1 MFFRWQYLVAALA
14 LCVVVVGCGS
24 DDPVSPQEEHFEP
37 DGLVLIESGRRFF
50 RYFQGEIDAGSG
62 RTNHL
67 DVPLGDETPH
77 WRIQFL
83 DENGD
88 DLAIPD
94 DTEFTFGWEIAD
106 ESIVE
111 VAQDPGDEGK
121 FEFHLRGLA
130 EGETTIR
137 LLVNHG
143 GHSDFRTA
151 PIPVHV
157 D

>member
-1 MFFRWQYLVAALA
+1 MFFRWQYLVAVLA
-14 LCVVVVGCGS
+14 LCLVGCGS

-37 DGLVLIESGRRFF
+37 EGLVLIDSGRRFF
-50 RYFQGEIDAGSG
+50 RYFQGRIDAGSG
-62 RTNHL
+62 RADHL
-67 DVPLGDETPH
+67 DAPLGEETPH

-88 DLAIPD
+88 DLAIPND
-94 DTEFTFGWEIAD
+94 EFTFGWEIAD

-111 VAQDPGDEGK
+111 VVQDADDVGK
-121 FEFHLRGLA
+121 FEFHLRGRA

-157 D
+157 AQ